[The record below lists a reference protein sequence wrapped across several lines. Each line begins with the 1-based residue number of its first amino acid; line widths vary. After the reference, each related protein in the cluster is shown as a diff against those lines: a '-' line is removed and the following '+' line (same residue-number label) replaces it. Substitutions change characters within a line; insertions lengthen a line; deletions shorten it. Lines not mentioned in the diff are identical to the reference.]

1 MKSQAPIIAPSI
13 LAADYLRMGED
24 IASISSADWI
34 HCDIMDGNFVPN
46 VSFGPD
52 MVKALVRASDLPVD
66 CHLMI
71 QNPDNWVET
80 YANAGASSVTFHL
93 EATPHAHRLCYRLR
107 ELGVKAGVAIN
118 PSTPIEALTDLLDY
132 LDLVLVMTVNPG
144 FGGQHLI
151 ERSYSKLQRLTAICD
166 ERGVSPLIEVDGGVG
181 KSNAYSL
188 AKAGADV
195 LVCGSSLF
203 KTSDRVGE
211 ITTLRNEGLRGIEAR
226 D

>member
-1 MKSQAPIIAPSI
+1 MNTNSPIIAPSI
-13 LAADYLRMGED
+13 LAADYLCMGKD
-24 IASISSADWI
+24 IASIDTADWI
-34 HCDIMDGNFVPN
+34 HCDIMDGVFVPN

-71 QNPDNWVET
+71 QNPENWVET
-80 YANAGASSVTFHL
+80 YAHAGASSVTFHL

-118 PSTPIEALTDLLDY
+118 PSTPVEALTDLLDY

-151 ERSYSKLQRLTAICD
+151 ERSYDKLKRLTVMCA
-166 ERGVSPLIEVDGGVG
+166 ERGLNPLIEVDGGVG
-181 KSNAYSL
+181 KSNAYEL
-188 AKAGADV
+188 AKTGADV

-203 KTSDRVGE
+203 KTNDRVGE
-211 ITTLRNEGLRGIEAR
+211 IATLRKEGLKGIEAR
-226 D
+226 G

>member
-1 MKSQAPIIAPSI
+1 MHTKTPIIAPSI
-13 LAADYLRMGED
+13 LAADYLCMGKD
-24 IASISSADWI
+24 IASIDTADWI
-34 HCDIMDGNFVPN
+34 HCDIMDGVFVPN

-71 QNPDNWVET
+71 QNPENWVET
-80 YANAGASSVTFHL
+80 YARAGASSVTFHL

-107 ELGVKAGVAIN
+107 ELGVKAGIAIN
-118 PSTPIEALTDLLDY
+118 PSTPVEALTDLLDY

-151 ERSYSKLQRLTAICD
+151 ERSYDKLKRLTKMCSD
-166 ERGVSPLIEVDGGVG
+166 RGLSPLIEVDGGVG
-181 KSNAYSL
+181 KSNAYEL
-188 AKAGADV
+188 AKTGADV

-203 KTSDRVGE
+203 KTDDRVGE
-211 ITTLRNEGLRGIEAR
+211 IATLRSEGLRGIEAR
-226 D
+226 G

>member
-1 MKSQAPIIAPSI
+1 MTTNGPIIAPSI

-24 IASISSADWI
+24 ISSISTADWI
-34 HCDIMDGNFVPN
+34 HCDIMDGVFVPN

-80 YANAGASSVTFHL
+80 YAQAGAHSVTFHY
-93 EATPHAHRLCYRLR
+93 EATPHTHRLCYRLR
-107 ELGVKAGVAIN
+107 ELGVLAGIAIN
-118 PSTPIEALTDLLDY
+118 PGTPVEALTDLLDY
-132 LDLVLVMTVNPG
+132 VDLILVMTVNPG

-151 ERSYSKLQRLTAICD
+151 ERSYNKIQRLTEICAD
-166 ERGVSPLIEVDGGVG
+166 RGVDPLIEVDGGVG
-181 KSNAYSL
+181 KSNSFKL
-188 AKAGADV
+188 AQAGADV

-211 ITTLRNEGLRGIEAR
+211 INTLREEGRRGIEAR
-226 D
+226 G